1 MRLRKNNNNNKTC
14 LLIRS
19 PCIILY
25 SLVRPRTA
33 LYGLVRPCTAW
44 PNIALHSLAEYDL
57 YSLAEYDLHSLAE
70 YELHSLAEYDLHSLA
85 EYDLHSLA
93 EYELHS
99 LAEYE
104 LYIALLNTSYT
115 ALLNTPC
122 TAWPNIDLLIIY
134 TRWQR
139 LRSKENYIIDVLYRL
154 GNRQTSTIRIIQTI
168 SFFLLLLPSSAVT
181 SLVTLLKVITIDN
194 WICISDPGASRSSAL
209 D

>member
-1 MRLRKNNNNNKTC
+1 MLECGKIRDNCCKYKTC

-57 YSLAEYDLHSLAE
+57 YSLAEYDL
-70 YELHSLAEYDLHSLA
+70 Y
-85 EYDLHSLA
+85 SLA

-168 SFFLLLLPSSAVT
+168 SFFLL
-181 SLVTLLKVITIDN
+181 
-194 WICISDPGASRSSAL
+194 
-209 D
+209 